1 MKLQSNFGYIRNRE
15 PEPLFFDVKS
25 IRPRGMLAKAKKSF
39 PARGITLFVD
49 APQPKIVYDTARR
62 RTTSMINSQLRSNPR
77 KYDNYYQMNK
87 KALAYNNRIEIKKVD
102 ETTNALKLA
111 EVALLAKLV
120 ENIDKKDQ
128 VAPKTESSDELER
141 LQAQQTFNALEQENN
156 QLKQQLEQ
164 QRQQIGKA
172 EERRQEVIE
181 DAVEDRREKES
192 QEERDFEFAK
202 AQAQA
207 QSGGIDMGAIGKMV
221 AIKAREREERIAKG
235 LKGIEREYG
244 VKLEEPVRPP
254 TPPPLPPPPEEKELG
269 EGGGLPAY
277 LQEIETEQLV
287 EDDEELVLTAEQEEA
302 FERKLGEVKKK
313 AGKKRTQKQQLY
325 INAQS
330 AFTKAQNKLK
340 DEVNLTA
347 RNKRLIP
354 KNERLIKDLIQQQT
368 ENEAINA
375 VLTKDRRNKS
385 RRRTFLI
392 KQIGDAKRQILNAKK
407 DLQET
412 KEKQKRFRKQVKEAL
427 EMRKKTFADWE
438 EETFEKALRED

>member
-1 MKLQSNFGYIRNRE
+1 
-15 PEPLFFDVKS
+15 
-25 IRPRGMLAKAKKSF
+25 
-39 PARGITLFVD
+39 
-49 APQPKIVYDTARR
+49 
-62 RTTSMINSQLRSNPR
+62 
-77 KYDNYYQMNK
+77 
-87 KALAYNNRIEIKKVD
+87 
-102 ETTNALKLA
+102 
-111 EVALLAKLV
+111 
-120 ENIDKKDQ
+120 
-128 VAPKTESSDELER
+128 
-141 LQAQQTFNALEQENN
+141 
-156 QLKQQLEQ
+156 
-164 QRQQIGKA
+164 
-172 EERRQEVIE
+172 
-181 DAVEDRREKES
+181 
-192 QEERDFEFAK
+192 
-202 AQAQA
+202 
-207 QSGGIDMGAIGKMV
+207 
-221 AIKAREREERIAKG
+221 
-235 LKGIEREYG
+235 
-244 VKLEEPVRPP
+244 
-254 TPPPLPPPPEEKELG
+254 PEEKELG